1 MVQDVHLESLLA
13 RIEELRGR
21 FGRASADLDA
31 ICSRAR
37 SSDFRGVLQNA
48 RVVVETLLRSI
59 IHREKGQ
66 APGKDTLEK
75 LIPKLFQ
82 EGKQSIL
89 PTHIVVHIRT
99 IQAWGNVGSHDQHA
113 DLFEEGLEVKQD
125 EALAAL
131 NSLVAILGWYA
142 DKYLADGS
150 TPSTPEPAAR
160 LPSSSRPS
168 SAASAPAAP
177 APAPAPAAK
186 SKTPIIAGLGAV
198 ALLGLGAA
206 FALSGNGEK
215 ADDPEVPKPPAT
227 AEARAALTRAYLEA
241 HEYPPPKSCETTD
254 AAAVALFTRATKL
267 LDGGRPG
274 TKRPE
279 DMEALKALSGA
290 ERSSSAEYWHLKA
303 RALHFTGADDGE
315 VRRAA
320 DRAIELCKEFA
331 PPYNLHGNLGLLADE
346 IGFAKLSY
354 QKAAELAPDYL
365 SPVFNLG
372 LIDLKAEKLDE
383 AIAAFSNVLRRDP
396 EYTIAYKTRAQAYL
410 ARGSLE
416 EAVGDL
422 KQLTKRRPDDAQ
434 AYALLGNVQAKLGEK
449 DAARAAFCKAK
460 DLGLEAAAKMCE

>member
-99 IQAWGNVGSHDQHA
+99 IQAWGNVGAHDQHA
-113 DLFEEGLEVKQD
+113 DLFEEGLEVKHD

-131 NSLVAILGWYA
+131 NSLVAILVWYA

-160 LPSSSRPS
+160 GQSSSRPS
-168 SAASAPAAP
+168 AAASP
-177 APAPAPAAK
+177 APAPGPTPK
-186 SKTPIIAGLGAV
+186 SKMPLLGGLGALAV
-198 ALLGLGAA
+198 VGLGTA
-206 FALSGNGEK
+206 FFLSGQKEKPVEPPPPEK
-215 ADDPEVPKPPAT
+215 AAT

-241 HEYPPPKSCETTD
+241 HEYPPPKSCETND
-254 AAAVALFTRATKL
+254 AEAVALFTQATEL
-267 LDGGRPG
+267 LSGGRPG

-279 DMEALKALSGA
+279 DMKALEALKRSGDGLQ
-290 ERSSSAEYWHLKA
+290 SSAEYWHLKA

-320 DRAIELCKEFA
+320 DKSIELCKEFA
-331 PPYNLHGNLGLLADE
+331 PPYNLHGNLGLLANE

-365 SPVFNLG
+365 SPIFNLG

-383 AIAAFSNVLRRDP
+383 AIAAFSKVLRRDP
-396 EYTIAYKTRAQAYL
+396 EYAIAYKTRAQAYL

-422 KQLTKRRPDDAQ
+422 KQLTKRRPNDAQ
-434 AYALLGNVQAKLGEK
+434 AYALLGNAHAKLGEK